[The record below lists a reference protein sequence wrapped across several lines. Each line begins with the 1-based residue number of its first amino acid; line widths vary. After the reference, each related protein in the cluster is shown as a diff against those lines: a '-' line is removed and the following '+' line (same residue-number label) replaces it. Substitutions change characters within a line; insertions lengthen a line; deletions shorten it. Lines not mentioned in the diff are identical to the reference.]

1 MKITDQFIIINK
13 LTLASND
20 LDSLMMLYL
29 PSTNMRAISVYL
41 LLVSLS
47 MHHEQGGIRKLCD
60 VLNVDVQTLA
70 DGLSKCEQLQLIST
84 YKKQEE
90 FHDVYA
96 FDVHRP
102 LDVNSFL
109 KHDVFG
115 RYIIKVLD
123 ASYIMQLKEA
133 HQSFVLDGFKNV
145 SEAFGGHLLSDWEKD
160 RELQFVD
167 HNNHKKELPQSL
179 SFDMRGFLQTT
190 PDLLFPKA
198 ARTEANLE
206 TINYLGSLYAID
218 VVTMRK
224 FVGKSTR
231 FQEGTLDIQKLERLI
246 SGYIDQHKTAT
257 KSQYDQDSY
266 LFFSAQQQGKP
277 LGVRDK
283 KTIAFLYEHYDFEQV
298 VQNQLIEFV
307 LQRFKGS
314 FTKALLEQIA
324 DSWVRANIRSQADVK
339 KHLSYTSPKATV
351 VETPAYMESPAP
363 QQKEDEKQRL
373 ALLKKLKKGDK

>member
-29 PSTNMRAISVYL
+29 PSTNMSAISVYL

-47 MHHEQGGIRKLCD
+47 MHHEQGAIRKLCD

-133 HQSFVLDGFKNV
+133 HQSFVL
-145 SEAFGGHLLSDWEKD
+145 
-160 RELQFVD
+160 
-167 HNNHKKELPQSL
+167 
-179 SFDMRGFLQTT
+179 
-190 PDLLFPKA
+190 
-198 ARTEANLE
+198 
-206 TINYLGSLYAID
+206 
-218 VVTMRK
+218 
-224 FVGKSTR
+224 
-231 FQEGTLDIQKLERLI
+231 
-246 SGYIDQHKTAT
+246 
-257 KSQYDQDSY
+257 
-266 LFFSAQQQGKP
+266 
-277 LGVRDK
+277 
-283 KTIAFLYEHYDFEQV
+283 
-298 VQNQLIEFV
+298 
-307 LQRFKGS
+307 
-314 FTKALLEQIA
+314 
-324 DSWVRANIRSQADVK
+324 
-339 KHLSYTSPKATV
+339 
-351 VETPAYMESPAP
+351 
-363 QQKEDEKQRL
+363 
-373 ALLKKLKKGDK
+373 